1 MLGGLHARVC
11 IAVHCLK
18 NLLFKRLGDY
28 WLECSC
34 ADVTKEE
41 LTVYVLCDQPQ
52 SGVGT

>member
-1 MLGGLHARVC
+1 MQGFAMLYIVS
-11 IAVHCLK
+11 K

-52 SGVGT
+52 AGVGT